1 VVSVRVF
8 RYLTGRGDI
17 GAAAA
22 LSLVLALLL
31 VVFLF
36 LYFRFFVGRVEEADA
51 I

>member
-1 VVSVRVF
+1 VVSVRIY

-22 LSLVLALLL
+22 LSLTLALLL
-31 VVFLF
+31 VVLLF
-36 LYFRFFVGRVEEADA
+36 LYFRFFVGRVEEADS